1 MQPIASRP
9 LSMKMRCASSMSG
22 STPEIDGAP
31 RHPSAVWKSKRRS
44 YNLKEWPM
52 NESNLPRHIVTRF
65 ERRWATR
72 LAEKAATAWKQGK
85 TLRRT
90 NHLVAG
96 TTGT

>member
-1 MQPIASRP
+1 
-9 LSMKMRCASSMSG
+9 
-22 STPEIDGAP
+22 
-31 RHPSAVWKSKRRS
+31 
-44 YNLKEWPM
+44 M
-52 NESNLPRHIVTRF
+52 NESNLPRQIVTRF